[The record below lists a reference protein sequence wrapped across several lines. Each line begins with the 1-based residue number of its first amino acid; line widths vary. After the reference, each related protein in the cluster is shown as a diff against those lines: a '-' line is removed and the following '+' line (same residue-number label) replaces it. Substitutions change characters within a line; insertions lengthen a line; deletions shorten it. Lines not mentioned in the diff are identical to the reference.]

1 MGQFDS
7 TLQLISEIQSAQS
20 VDAVCK
26 LLLGLTSGYGLT
38 ALMAGTVP
46 RPGTPKSQ
54 QKGHVMLCEWPQNWL
69 ERYVARNYVD
79 QDPVVA
85 YMKRQPSLVKWS
97 AAAHELQ
104 VGRSGMR
111 VMGDA
116 GEYKLKDG
124 LAFPLITVEGT
135 IVMVS
140 LGGEMLDISADGL
153 GAVELAATYAVGRAM
168 QLHNAHE
175 IFDQRPDLTPRET
188 ECLKWAA
195 EGKSEWEISQILGIS
210 EHTSEKH
217 LLNAKRKL
225 GAVNRV
231 HAVAEAIRLG
241 YIS

>member
-1 MGQFDS
+1 MGQFDD
-7 TLQLISEIQSAQS
+7 TLQFIDDLEHASTPEGVSR
-20 VDAVCK
+20 
-26 LLLGLTSGYGLT
+26 LLLRLTGNYGLT

-46 RPGTPKSQ
+46 SPGTPKSRQ
-54 QKGHVMLCEWPQNWL
+54 RSHAMLCEWPESWL

-79 QDPVVA
+79 QDPVVT
-85 YMKRQPSLVKWS
+85 YMKRQPSLVRWS
-97 AAAHELQ
+97 AAADRLQ
-104 VGRSGMR
+104 VGRSGKR

-116 GEYKLKDG
+116 GEFKLNDG
-124 LAFPLITVEGT
+124 LAFPLITLEGT
-135 IVMVS
+135 VVMVS
-140 LGGEMLDISADGL
+140 LGGEMVDISPEAL
-153 GAVELAATYAVGRAM
+153 GVIELAATYAVGRAL
-168 QLHNAHE
+168 QLQNAHE
-175 IFDQRPDLTPRET
+175 IFARRPDLTPRET

>member
-1 MGQFDS
+1 MRQFDD
-7 TLQLISEIQSAQS
+7 TLQYIDNLGRAETPE
-20 VDAVCK
+20 AVCQ
-26 LLLGLTSGYGLT
+26 LLLEVTRDYGLN

-46 RPGTPKSQ
+46 RPGTPRGQ
-54 QKGHVMLCEWPQNWL
+54 QRNHVMLCDYPVEWL

-79 QDPVVA
+79 QDPVVT
-85 YMKRQPSLVKWS
+85 YIKRMPTMVQWS
-97 AAAHELQ
+97 DAATELQ
-104 VGRSGMR
+104 IGRTAQR
-111 VMGDA
+111 VLGEA
-116 GEYKLKDG
+116 GEFKLKDG
-124 LAFPLITVEGT
+124 LAFPLISLEGT
-135 IVMVS
+135 VVMVS
-140 LGGEMLDISADGL
+140 LGGEFVDISPEGL
-153 GAVELAATYAVGRAM
+153 GVVSLASTYAIGRAI
-168 QLHNAHE
+168 QLHSAHSILE
-175 IFDQRPDLTPRET
+175 QRPDLTQRET